1 MYGRLK
7 NWGLAAGV
15 MCLAA
20 TNGFAGEPIV
30 QEIDGWKI
38 TIRPGASSLP
48 DVPPSPRP
56 ANSTAARNESG
67 RIQLVSLRQD
77 VPELS
82 PQVASPVP
90 ETQLNSS
97 ELNDL
102 PTIIPGESS
111 SCCDPKTSVN
121 PPEGSVD
128 PRYLSQMYLEI
139 YKSIPFIRAE
149 YDANPSYINDNT
161 VEFLFG
167 KMRPTIIQRT
177 TNINQNYPSGFGG
190 YGVPWAYG
198 GPGFGF
204 GGGYAYPA
212 LQLVVPGTG
221 LRVHRLN

>member
-20 TNGFAGEPIV
+20 TNSFASEPIV

-38 TIRPGASSLP
+38 TIRPGASSSP
-48 DVPPSPRP
+48 DVPPAPRP
-56 ANSTAARNESG
+56 ASPAPAKSQTG
-67 RIQLVSLRQD
+67 KIQLISLRQD

-82 PQVASPVP
+82 PQVGGPVP
-90 ETQLNSS
+90 ESVVSQS

-102 PTIIPGESS
+102 PTITPGESS
-111 SCCDPKTSVN
+111 YCCESKTIVN

-128 PRYLSQMYLEI
+128 PRYLSQMYSEI

-167 KMRPTIIQRT
+167 KMRQTIIQRT
-177 TNINQNYPSGFGG
+177 TNVNQNYSGG
-190 YGVPWAYG
+190 YGGFGVPWAYG